1 MDSIKIPTFWHANP
15 ALWFAN
21 IEAQFKLNKPNAIT
35 ADETKY
41 TYLVSTLPPDI
52 AEEVSDVI
60 TSPPLQDKYNILK
73 TAVIKRF
80 TDSQQ
85 KKLQQLLNA
94 EELGDRKPTQLLRKM
109 KSLIGTS
116 NAVGEDLLKQL
127 WMQRLPNNIQV
138 VLTSQRMDLDK
149 LAELAD
155 QIMDVTSPSASV
167 ISNQSNSEV
176 ESLRKEIESL
186 RRQLGN
192 ANSNRRR
199 SKRRDESRTKSR
211 SPSRRKYDPNGQWCW
226 YHVMFRKEA
235 RNCREPCTFTLRD
248 ENKKLNRNKEGN
260 DKASQ

>member
-1 MDSIKIPTFWHANP
+1 MDSIKIPAFWHANP

-35 ADETKY
+35 ADDTKY

-60 TSPPLQDKYNILK
+60 TSPPSQDKYNTLK
-73 TAVIKRF
+73 IAVIKRF

-155 QIMDVTSPSASV
+155 QIMDVTSPSASA
-167 ISNQSNSEV
+167 INNQSTSEV
-176 ESLRKEIESL
+176 ELLRKEIESL
-186 RRQLGN
+186 RKQLGSTN
-192 ANSNRRR
+192 ANRER
-199 SKRRDESRTKSR
+199 SKRRFESRTKSR
-211 SPSRRKYDPNGQWCW
+211 SSSRRKYDPNGQWCW
-226 YHVMFRKEA
+226 YHVMFQKEA
-235 RNCREPCTFTLRD
+235 RKCREPCTFTSRN
-248 ENKKLNRNKEGN
+248 ENRKSNRNQEGN